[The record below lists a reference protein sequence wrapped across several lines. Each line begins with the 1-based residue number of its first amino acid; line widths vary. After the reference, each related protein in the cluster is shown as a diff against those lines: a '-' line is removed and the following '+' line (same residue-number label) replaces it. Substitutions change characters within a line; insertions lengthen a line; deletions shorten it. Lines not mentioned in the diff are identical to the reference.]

1 MIPQTGVLCFAR
13 FRRSRGLMLET
24 VDLSRSVPRERYRR
38 EFPALQERLRQ
49 LQYALK
55 DAEIPTLV
63 VFEGWD
69 AAGKSTVI
77 QRLTERL
84 DPRAFRHSPGSP
96 PSELERRYH
105 FLWRYQMRLPEDG
118 QMAFFDHSWFS
129 RVLVERVE
137 KLTPKKQWKLAFG
150 QINEFER
157 WLAHDGQLIVKFFLH
172 ISKAE
177 QKKRLRKMEQDEVEH
192 WKVHK
197 EDWRRNRHHD
207 EWVEAIEEMLAKTST
222 PHAPWT
228 VVEATDFR
236 SLRLRVFGTLVARME
251 QALRQRKSVP
261 AAVSRSLL
269 AQLATR
275 AEREQRAADESKLVR
290 ATARD
295 AGLPLDEA

>member
-1 MIPQTGVLCFAR
+1 
-13 FRRSRGLMLET
+13 MLET
-24 VDLSRSVPRERYRR
+24 ADLSRSVSRKRYRR
-38 EFPALQERLRQ
+38 EFPPLQERLRQ

-69 AAGKSTVI
+69 AAGKSSVI
-77 QRLTERL
+77 QRLTEKL

-105 FLWRYQMRLPEDG
+105 FLWRYQMQLPEDG

-137 KLTPKKQWKLAFG
+137 KLTPKRQWRLAFA

-157 WLAHDGQLIVKFFLH
+157 WLAADGQLLVKFFLH
-172 ISKAE
+172 ISKSE
-177 QKKRLRKMEQDEVEH
+177 QKKRLKRMEKDEVEH
-192 WKVHK
+192 WKVQK
-197 EDWRRNRHHD
+197 EDWRRNRHYD
-207 EWVEAIEEMLAKTST
+207 EWREAIEEMLAKTHS
-222 PHAPWT
+222 PHAPWS
-228 VVEATDFR
+228 VVAAADFR
-236 SLRLRVFGTLVARME
+236 WLRLQVFGTLVARME
-251 QALRQRKSVP
+251 EALRRRQSAP
-261 AAVSRSLL
+261 ADVSRSLL
-269 AQLATR
+269 ARAATR
-275 AEREQRAADESKLVR
+275 AAREKRAAEERELVE

>member
-1 MIPQTGVLCFAR
+1 
-13 FRRSRGLMLET
+13 MLET
-24 VDLSRSVPRERYRR
+24 ADLSRSVSRERYRR
-38 EFPALQERLRQ
+38 EFPPLQERLRQ

-69 AAGKSTVI
+69 AAGKSSVI
-77 QRLTERL
+77 QRLTEKL

-105 FLWRYQMRLPEDG
+105 FLWRYQMQLPEDG

-137 KLTPKKQWKLAFG
+137 KLTPKRQWRLAFA

-157 WLAHDGQLIVKFFLH
+157 WLAADGQLLVKFFLH
-172 ISKAE
+172 ISKSE
-177 QKKRLRKMEQDEVEH
+177 QKKRLKRMEKDEVEH
-192 WKVHK
+192 WKVQK
-197 EDWRRNRHHD
+197 EDWRRNRHYD
-207 EWVEAIEEMLAKTST
+207 EWREAIEEMLAKTHS
-222 PHAPWT
+222 PHAPWS
-228 VVEATDFR
+228 VVAAADFR
-236 SLRLRVFGTLVARME
+236 WLRLQVFGTLVARME
-251 QALRQRKSVP
+251 EALRRRQSAP
-261 AAVSRSLL
+261 ADVSRSLL
-269 AQLATR
+269 ARAATR
-275 AEREQRAADESKLVR
+275 AAREKRAAEERELVE